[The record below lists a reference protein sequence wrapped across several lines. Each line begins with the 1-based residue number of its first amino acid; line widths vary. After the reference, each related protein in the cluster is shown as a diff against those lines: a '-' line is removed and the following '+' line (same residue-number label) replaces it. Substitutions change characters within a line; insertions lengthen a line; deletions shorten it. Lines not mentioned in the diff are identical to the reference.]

1 MGVGER
7 RFIRTTAAQGEEV
20 AQGAGR
26 QRLPPLAALGDPGRG
41 PRVKEGEGEGRKKGE
56 GELALRFNQ

>member
-1 MGVGER
+1 MVP
-7 RFIRTTAAQGEEV
+7 
-20 AQGAGR
+20 GAGR

-41 PRVKEGEGEGRKKGE
+41 PRVKEGEGEGRRE

>member
-1 MGVGER
+1 M
-7 RFIRTTAAQGEEV
+7 

-41 PRVKEGEGEGRKKGE
+41 PRVKEGEGGRGRVKGGKKGRE
-56 GELALRFNQ
+56 SWL

>member
-1 MGVGER
+1 M
-7 RFIRTTAAQGEEV
+7 

-41 PRVKEGEGEGRKKGE
+41 PRVKEGEGEGRREGE

>member
-1 MGVGER
+1 M
-7 RFIRTTAAQGEEV
+7 AQGE
-20 AQGAGR
+20 GR

-41 PRVKEGEGEGRKKGE
+41 PRVKEGEEGGRREGE

>member
-1 MGVGER
+1 M
-7 RFIRTTAAQGEEV
+7 

-41 PRVKEGEGEGRKKGE
+41 PRVKEGEEEGWREGE